1 MSLMDSIRRLFDY
14 PEEEEYEEEEE
25 FLAHEGTSNTGV
37 TVQPE
42 QSSRRNKVVNIRCDN
57 SAGSGAGK
65 TRTV

>member
-37 TVQPE
+37 TVQPGTKF
-42 QSSRRNKVVNIRCDN
+42 QKKQGCKYPCDN
-57 SAGSGAGK
+57 SAGSGTGK